1 MQLTPLIR
9 LALGLSLSGAAI
21 AAEPP
26 AHDGHPDTPAADA
39 SIPAPPEH
47 QVVTEH
53 EVRIG
58 DRTIHY
64 KATAGTLLIRD
75 AKNQPTVSFFYVAYT
90 APGDKRHP
98 RPVTFIYNGGPG
110 SSSMWL
116 QMGSIGP
123 VRIENNGDKPVP
135 PPPYH
140 LVPNQYSLLDKS
152 DLVFIDAPGTG
163 YSQLVGTTKGKDVF
177 GVDEDGAAFAKFINR
192 YVSVNHR
199 WNSPKFLFGE
209 SYGTTRS
216 AVLVKDLQEQGMEMN
231 GVVLMSSILDFS
243 VAAPGIDHGYIVN
256 LPTLAA
262 IAWYHHKVPGA
273 PADIKTFLD
282 QVRQFARTDYTL
294 ALAQG
299 DALSAEDS
307 HRVAQQLSSYIGLS
321 PRYIEQAHLRI
332 DPSRFRAELLRD
344 QEQTVGRLDGRF
356 SITEY
361 DADSETPSGD
371 AASDAITGAYVAA
384 FNQYADTQLKYSEKR
399 AYLPTN
405 YGVVNLG
412 WNWLR
417 GSHHGWTQA
426 TYVAGDLGDAMR
438 RNPQLKVFSA
448 NGYYD
453 LATPF
458 YATEFD
464 LGHLGLPPQLRQN
477 ISFGFYPS
485 GHMIYLDIPSLKML
499 KSDLARFYDSA
510 TPAPAR

>member
-1 MQLTPLIR
+1 MPSHTLIR
-9 LALGLSLSGAAI
+9 IAIGLALTGSSLA
-21 AAEPP
+21 AAE
-26 AHDGHPDTPAADA
+26 APAARPH
-39 SIPAPPEH
+39 PAEPAVTTATPPDR
-47 QVVTEH
+47 QVVTQH
-53 EVRIG
+53 EVNVDG
-58 DRTIHY
+58 RTLHY
-64 KATAGTLLIRD
+64 KTTAGTLLTGD
-75 AKNQPTVSFFYVAYT
+75 GKDQPGVSFFYVAYT
-90 APGDKRHP
+90 AKADSRQP
-98 RPVTFIYNGGPG
+98 RPVTFVYNGGPG

-123 VRIENNGDKPVP
+123 VRVENNGDRPVP
-135 PPPYH
+135 PPPYR
-140 LVPNQYSLLDKS
+140 VVANPDTLLDKS

-163 YSQLVGTTKGKDVF
+163 YSQLTGKTQGKDVY
-177 GVDEDGAAFAKFINR
+177 GVDQDAQAFARFITR
-192 YVSVNHR
+192 YVTLNHR

-262 IAWYHHKVPGA
+262 IAWYHHRVPGA

-282 QVRQFARTDYTL
+282 QVRHFASTDYTL

-299 DALSAEDS
+299 DALSPADS
-307 HRVAQQLSSYIGLS
+307 QRIARQLSGYLGLA
-321 PRYIEQAHLRI
+321 PAWIERAHLRI
-332 DPSRFRAELLRD
+332 DPGRFRAELLRD
-344 QEQTVGRLDGRF
+344 QALTVGRLDGRF
-356 SITEY
+356 SVGEY
-361 DADSETPSGD
+361 DADGEEPSGD

-384 FNQYADTQLKYSEKR
+384 FNQYAGTVLKFSEDR
-399 AYLPTN
+399 PYLATN
-405 YGVVNLG
+405 YGVVNRG

-417 GSHHGWTQA
+417 GHGGWTQA

-464 LGHLGLPPQLRQN
+464 LGHLGLPSALRKN
-477 ISFGFYPS
+477 ISYGFYPS
-485 GHMIYLDIPSLKML
+485 GHMIYLDLPSLKQL
-499 KSDLARFYDSA
+499 KTDLARFYDSA
-510 TPAPAR
+510 TATPAG